1 MPSYKI
7 KRSLTKGDIV
17 DICYELSSVFEVE
30 FKSKYKFRPL
40 DRVEGGIECYE
51 WPGMLP
57 GQVSKQVRFHHIFG
71 SLFPVPTNW
80 EQEWVSEN
88 EKDKVVV
95 QHLRKVWTAED
106 LPNHPENKGEHW
118 AKWFNKR
125 EQRNELYFRDIHTKW
140 TKKER
145 VLMVK
150 FLREVTGLI

>member
-1 MPSYKI
+1 M
-7 KRSLTKGDIV
+7 
-17 DICYELSSVFEVE
+17 
-30 FKSKYKFRPL
+30 
-40 DRVEGGIECYE
+40 
-51 WPGMLP
+51 
-57 GQVSKQVRFHHIFG
+57 
-71 SLFPVPTNW
+71 
-80 EQEWVSEN
+80 
-88 EKDKVVV
+88 VV

-106 LPNHPENKGEHW
+106 LPNHPENKREHW